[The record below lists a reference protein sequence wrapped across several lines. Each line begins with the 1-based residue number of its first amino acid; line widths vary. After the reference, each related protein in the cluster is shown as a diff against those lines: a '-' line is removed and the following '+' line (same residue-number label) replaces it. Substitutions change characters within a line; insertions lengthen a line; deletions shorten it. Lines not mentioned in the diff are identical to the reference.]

1 MEKPTSDKKY
11 TKDEEAYIASMSEQ
25 ERMVLSIAQDHL
37 ESSFDI
43 ERSIGFINWKKE
55 RDVKNST

>member
-1 MEKPTSDKKY
+1 MEKSTSNKKY
-11 TKDEEAYIASMSEQ
+11 TKDEKAYIASMSEQ

-43 ERSIGFINWKKE
+43 ERSIGFISWKKE
-55 RDVKNST
+55 RDAKNIT

>member
-1 MEKPTSDKKY
+1 MEKSTSNKKY
-11 TKDEEAYIASMSEQ
+11 TKDEKAYIASMSEQ

-43 ERSIGFINWKKE
+43 ERSLGFIKWKNE
-55 RDVKNST
+55 RDAKNST